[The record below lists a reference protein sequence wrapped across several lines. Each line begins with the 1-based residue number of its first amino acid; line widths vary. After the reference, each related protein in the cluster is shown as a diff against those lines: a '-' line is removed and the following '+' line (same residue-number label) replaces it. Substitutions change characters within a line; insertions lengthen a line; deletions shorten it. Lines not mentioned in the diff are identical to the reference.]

1 MRSLGSLGSSG
12 HLLASMRSLGS
23 LGSSGHLLASM
34 RSLGSSGHQKISS
47 ARPSRLALWRT
58 LRPTL
63 CSPPSPMWRARAP
76 CQVRAKG
83 VRACKCAQHDANRA
97 GALVAWRAL
106 KKMLMHPSHFQTK
119 QNQASISQSVSQFSQ
134 SVQSV
139 SQSVSQSVQ
148 SVSQSVQSVQ
158 SVSESV
164 SQ

>member
-34 RSLGSSGHQKISS
+34 RSLGSSGHQKTSS

-106 KKMLMHPSHFQTK
+106 KHMLMHPSHFQHP
-119 QNQASISQSVSQFSQ
+119 
-134 SVQSV
+134 SV
-139 SQSVSQSVQ
+139 SQSVSSVSQ
-148 SVSQSVQSVQ
+148 FSPSVSQSVNQFSQSVNQFNQFSQ
-158 SVSESV
+158 SVS
-164 SQ
+164 Q